1 MIDRWRLSNLDAVH
15 VHVNKQYVA
24 THCSYFILGKMF
36 LLVLCCFL
44 AVTATVLA
52 VQSPTPTCSGVSSL
66 CRGGAS
72 SPLSSGAAVC
82 DSSAADQPLF
92 GVPRSVPLLM
102 VRGGQV
108 LEPETAADVDG
119 IILKASSEG
128 KLIVIDFSATWC
140 GPCKMIAPLVCSERG
155 AS

>member
-1 MIDRWRLSNLDAVH
+1 MTRFTFMLTNNTSLRTVED
-15 VHVNKQYVA
+15 
-24 THCSYFILGKMF
+24 CYFILGKML

-52 VQSPTPTCSGVSSL
+52 VQSPTLTCSGVSSM

-72 SPLSSGAAVC
+72 SSPSSSGAAGC

-140 GPCKMIAPLVCSERG
+140 GPCKMIAPLVCSER
-155 AS
+155 ARS